1 MHHFCSAS
9 ILCCSNLL
17 ASADFTILNI
27 MKSAKSRNSKKRIL
41 AYKSLINR
49 GHEVEPCG
57 TAEYMGRGEKISL
70 KEQQSI

>member
-1 MHHFCSAS
+1 
-9 ILCCSNLL
+9 
-17 ASADFTILNI
+17 